1 MNPPERPDQPSIFN
15 RPDQELEDD
24 PPISRPADQAPDPAI
39 VEQPTPPDGDPLFPR
54 GIPRRERAG
63 LSRTTMLALGG
74 GALLIAVIGA
84 GAGVLLFSPKTP
96 AAVGTSP
103 SPSEPAPSV
112 SAEESAEASP
122 SESAAPSATP
132 QPPAEPLAAGQWA
145 TIVADVAEVRGDA
158 ALSAP
163 VRGQANQGE
172 IVFIA
177 ESAPVKADGLT
188 WYRAVVSPGLSGWIA
203 GHDAVSSFAVSD
215 APTASAAWCAVP
227 EETAFDRD
235 QYGQP
240 TEKDAV
246 RVGRLPL
253 DSEVLGVSGAAVIEL
268 AWGTQDQVCLD
279 LEIRAGRTS
288 AVALDTTF
296 EGCGHPYHGGP
307 VTVVFGTGAVGPDGV
322 ADSRMA
328 VLHGAIVG
336 YDTNTAGERPNLA
349 DVLLL
354 GAYGELGSESGEV
367 CFTGSA
373 SGDATSPTIRLNGAV
388 TKCVQVDEVSSSAVT
403 MSHPENHWTVELRLT
418 EGSFVGTGVT
428 RTHIERFYRI
438 SADRGLDGSVGISP
452 RDDNCLHSS

>member
-1 MNPPERPDQPSIFN
+1 
-15 RPDQELEDD
+15 
-24 PPISRPADQAPDPAI
+24 
-39 VEQPTPPDGDPLFPR
+39 
-54 GIPRRERAG
+54 
-63 LSRTTMLALGG
+63 MLALGG
-74 GALLIAVIGA
+74 GALLIAVVGA
-84 GAGVLLFSPKTP
+84 VAGVLLFSPKTP

-103 SPSEPAPSV
+103 TPSPSEPALSA

-132 QPPAEPLAAGQWA
+132 QPRAEPLTAGQWA
-145 TIVADVAEVRGDA
+145 TIVADVAEVRSDA

-188 WYRAVVSPGLSGWIA
+188 WYRAVVSPGLAGWIA
-203 GHDAVSSFAVSD
+203 GHDAVAAFAVSD
-215 APTASAAWCAVP
+215 APTASVGWCAVP
-227 EETAFDRD
+227 EETAFEHD
-235 QYGQP
+235 QYGMP
-240 TEKDAV
+240 TPMDVV

-288 AVALDTTF
+288 TVALDTTF

-307 VTVVFGTGAVGPDGV
+307 VMVVFGTGAVGPDGV
-322 ADSRMA
+322 ADSRTA
-328 VLHGAIVG
+328 VLHGAVVG
-336 YDTNTAGERPNLA
+336 YDNTAGERPNLA

-354 GAYGELGSESGEV
+354 GAYGQLGTPSGEV

-373 SGDATSPTIRLNGAV
+373 SGDATSPAIRLDGAV
-388 TKCVQVDEVSSSAVT
+388 TKCVTVDDVSSAAIT
-403 MSHPENHWTVELRLT
+403 MSHPEGHWSVELRLT
-418 EGSFVGTGVT
+418 QGSFVGTGVT
-428 RTHIERFYRI
+428 RTHVERFYRI
-438 SADRGLDGSVGISP
+438 SAERGLDGSVGISP
-452 RDDNCLHSS
+452 RDNNCLHSS